1 MAPLAM
7 HNARGSHV
15 RWRRVERPAVF
26 PLVLGV
32 VLAVVVQALDRGADM
47 AGANSGVVADT

>member
-26 PLVLGV
+26 TLVLGV